1 MMNGTNLTLRQLRAF
16 CAVADQSS
24 FTGAAK
30 SLNLSQAALSG
41 LVKELEMQLGTQLLN
56 RTTKH
61 VSVTPVGE
69 AFLPLARS
77 VLADLAHAVENLN
90 NLKDIRRGIVR
101 VAAPEILSCTLL
113 PDLIFAYGQAYPGIE
128 IRFSDVPLEGVID
141 GLMSGEID
149 VGIVPGVH
157 REPKMDELVLF
168 ETPLWVAFSRENEL
182 AKKRRIRWRD
192 LADHTMIVAIR
203 QFAERILSHVPGD
216 SHPAR
221 LLQVQRVNTA
231 LSMVRRG
238 PDVTV
243 LAAYGASLVK
253 GFDLEFRPL
262 IDPPVNRKVIAITKP
277 GLALAPAAQA
287 FLDFA
292 ASFSSK
298 WSLNNRSGAQPKQRN

>member
-1 MMNGTNLTLRQLRAF
+1 MNGANITLRQLRAF

-30 SLNLSQAALSG
+30 SLHLSQAALSG
-41 LVKELEMQLGTQLLN
+41 LVKELELQLGIQLLN
-56 RTTKH
+56 RSTKH
-61 VSVTPVGE
+61 VSVTPAGE

-90 NLKDIRRGIVR
+90 NLKEIRRGIVR

-113 PDLIFAYGQAYPGIE
+113 PDLILAYGQHYPGIE

-141 GLMSGEID
+141 GLVSGEID
-149 VGIVPGVH
+149 VGIIPGVH
-157 REPKMDELVLF
+157 REPRMDEIVLF
-168 ETPLWVAFSRENEL
+168 ETPLWVAFSLKNEL
-182 AKKRRIRWRD
+182 AKKRRVRWRD
-192 LADHTMIVAIR
+192 LTDRTMIVAIR
-203 QFAERILSHVPGD
+203 QFAERILSHVPAD
-216 SHPAR
+216 CHPAKLR
-221 LLQVQRVNTA
+221 QVQRVNTS
-231 LSMVRRG
+231 LSLVRRG

-262 IDPPVNRKVIAITKP
+262 IDPPVHRKVIAITRP
-277 GLALAPAAQA
+277 GLALSPAAQA

-292 ASFSSK
+292 VSFSSR
-298 WSLNNRSGAQPKQRN
+298 WTLNNRSVTQPKLQKN